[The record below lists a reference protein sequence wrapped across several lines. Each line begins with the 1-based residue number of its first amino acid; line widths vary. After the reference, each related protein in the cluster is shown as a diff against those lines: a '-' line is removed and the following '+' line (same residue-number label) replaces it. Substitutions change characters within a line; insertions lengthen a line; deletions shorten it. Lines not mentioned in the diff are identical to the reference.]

1 MIGSFVRVVST
12 LLCAAALTG
21 CGAPSEISRSAIVLQ
36 VPQPAALTALSLKFR
51 AETPYVVNFGF
62 DLDALDAEARGN
74 LDVQADWI
82 LAHPNVKFRVFG
94 HADKVGNPIY
104 NIDIGLRRAT
114 NAVDYLVSKGIDIRR
129 LEAMVSYGEEA
140 PVIDTED
147 RERANRRTVTDVY
160 AFIAPIKDD
169 EGRELVVARV
179 TIADSFTEPPETT
192 EDPAQE
198 PDPEPEQD
206 DGNNPNSGRGNGDE
220 EGDPGKSGGKNN
232 GGDEL

>member
-1 MIGSFVRVVST
+1 MFGSSVRVISA

-21 CGAPSEISRSAIVLQ
+21 CGAPSEMSRSATVLQ
-36 VPQPAALTALSLKFR
+36 VPQPAALTALSLQFR
-51 AETPYVVNFGF
+51 AETPYVINFEF
-62 DLDALDAEARGN
+62 DLDNLDAEARGK

-104 NIDIGLRRAT
+104 NTDLGMRRAT
-114 NAVDYLVSKGIDIRR
+114 TAVDYLVAKGIDIRR
-129 LEAMVSYGEEA
+129 LEAVVSYGEEA

-147 RERANRRTVTDVY
+147 RERANRRTVTDVF
-160 AFIAPIKDD
+160 AFIKPIEN
-169 EGRELVVARV
+169 EGQDLVVASV
-179 TIADSFTEPPETT
+179 TIADSFTEPTT
-192 EDPAQE
+192 ETDPVQE

-206 DGNNPNSGRGNGDE
+206 DGKNPDSGRGNGDE

-232 GGDEL
+232 GGDEV